1 MELKTGRVK
10 DVGRRDATMLS
21 NGETQVVICENG
33 GMVSELSSPRGD
45 GRINAHWTPHFR
57 SYSGIPYASEAH
69 QGFWPVK
76 LLYDLAGNFPC
87 VPSFGPPND
96 AYGISHAAHGATANG
111 NWTSVDHGVYEDR
124 AVYLKSTLRGEEHQS
139 LPLDYMKYDILVAGQ
154 PIHYAILDV
163 ANRGSEDLSV
173 SAAWHNTVGPPFLSA
188 GCLIDT
194 CSSEF
199 ATAPAPSEFD
209 DTGRLEI
216 GAQFADLRHAPL
228 RDGGTVDLR
237 EIPGMIG
244 YTDFATGAVPVDS
257 NLGWSSVTS
266 PLLGMTYMTLFKG
279 PAAAGEG
286 DLGLNFNELWMQYGG
301 RRFPPWAAY
310 EGATD
315 NTFCLGTENAT
326 SGYANGLA
334 FSLEHTEVL
343 GRPTTITIPSGQTR
357 RLCYGTALVSYAE
370 GVLDGGVN
378 ALEWSEDG
386 LVIMSHGGGSYKLA
400 AATEFADVEG
410 IANGVG

>member
-10 DVGRRDATMLS
+10 DIGGREATMLS
-21 NGETQVVICENG
+21 NGETQLVICENG
-33 GMVSELSSPRGD
+33 GMVSELSCRRGD
-45 GRINAHWTPHFR
+45 GRTNAHWTPHFR
-57 SYSGIPYASEAH
+57 SNSGAPYSPDAQ

-124 AVYLKSTLRGEEHQS
+124 AVYLKSTLSGAEHQS
-139 LPLDYMKYDILVAGQ
+139 LPLDYTKYDILVAGQ
-154 PIHYAILDV
+154 PVHYAILDV
-163 ANRGSEDLSV
+163 ANRGSEDLSI

-188 GCLIDT
+188 GCLIDA
-194 CSSEF
+194 CAAEF

-216 GAQFADLRHAPL
+216 GAVFADLRKAPL
-228 RDGGTVDLR
+228 RSGGTVDLR

-257 NLGWSSVTS
+257 DLGWSSVTS
-266 PLLGMTYMTLFKG
+266 PILGMAYLTLFKG
-279 PAAAGEG
+279 PAAAGEK
-286 DLGLNFNELWMQYGG
+286 DINLNFNEFWMQYGG

-326 SGYANGLA
+326 SAYANGLA

-343 GRPTTITIPSGQTR
+343 GRPTTITIRAGQTR
-357 RLCYGTALVSYAE
+357 RLAYGTAFFSYPD
-370 GVLDGGVN
+370 GVLDRGVGS
-378 ALEWSEDG
+378 LEWTENG
-386 LVIMSHGGGSYKLA
+386 LAIAARGGGSHTMT
-400 AATEFADVEG
+400 AATEFTDVEG
-410 IANGVG
+410 IADGIG